1 MSLKDKKLFLLDMDG
16 TIYLDDCLF
25 DGVHEFLES
34 IVKKGGKYIFMT
46 NNSSKSTDAYVEK
59 LAKLGIRASEK
70 DFMTSVSATI
80 HFLNKA
86 YGKGA
91 GGRLIYLM
99 GTGSF
104 EKQMIEAGFN
114 ITTDGSPHVEIIL
127 CGFDRELTYKK
138 LEDVCKML
146 TEGLKSGR
154 KLDYYATNPD
164 WVCPTDFGYV
174 PDCGSM
180 CKMIETATGRAP
192 YFIGKP
198 QPDMAQLSMDMAG
211 FSPEE
216 TLIIGDRLYTDIACG
231 LNAGVDTCFVLSGEG
246 TLEDIDRYNV
256 RPTYIFDNIKELH
269 RRIEN
274 ETR

>member
-91 GGRLIYLM
+91 GGKMIYLM
-99 GTGSF
+99 GTESF
-104 EKQMIEAGFN
+104 HEQMKEAGFN
-114 ITTDGSPHVEIIL
+114 ITSDASGQVEIIL
-127 CGFDRELTYKK
+127 CGFDRELVYKK
-138 LEDVCKML
+138 LEDVCRML
-146 TEGLKSGR
+146 TESMKTGHKI
-154 KLDYYATNPD
+154 DYYATNPD
-164 WVCPTDFGYV
+164 WVCPTDFGYI
-174 PDCGSM
+174 PDCGSL
-180 CKMIETATGRAP
+180 CKMIEIATGQKP

-198 QPDMAQLSMDMAG
+198 QADMARLSMEMTG
-211 FSPEE
+211 FGPEE
-216 TLIIGDRLYTDIACG
+216 TIVIGDRLYTDIACG
-231 LNAGVDTCFVLSGEG
+231 VNAGVDTCFVLSGEG
-246 TLEDIDRYNV
+246 TLADIEKYNV
-256 RPTYIFDNIKELH
+256 KPTYVFENIKELH

>member
-16 TIYLDDCLF
+16 TIYLDDYLF

-46 NNSSKSTDAYVEK
+46 NNSSKSVDAYVKK
-59 LAKLGIRASEK
+59 LAKLGIKASESE
-70 DFMTSVSATI
+70 FMTSVDATI
-80 HFLNKA
+80 RFLNKKHGSFA
-86 YGKGA
+86 SNK
-91 GGRLIYLM
+91 LIYIM
-99 GTGSF
+99 GTKSF
-104 EKQMIEAGFN
+104 ETQMKKAGFN
-114 ITTDGSPHVEIIL
+114 ITTEASPQVEIIL

-146 TEGLKSGR
+146 SESTKTVR

-180 CKMIETATGRAP
+180 CKMIETATGRTP

-198 QPDMAQLSMDMAG
+198 QPDMAQFSMEMTG
-211 FSPEE
+211 FGREK

-231 LNAGVDTCFVLSGEG
+231 VNAGVDTCFVLSGEG
-246 TLEDIDRYNV
+246 TLDDIDRYNV